1 MKGFEPGSEQARA
14 AGRKGVR
21 ASYPTRKRSPTARQL
36 CTRVPIFWPGDWIRL
51 KQFSGP
57 GAAELSGKVLQVRS
71 LTCSI
76 THPEQ
81 QLAVWRVHLEGGRC
95 VEVHMIEHYASEAEI
110 AAAKA
115 AKQR

>member
-1 MKGFEPGSEQARA
+1 MKGFDSYTGRE
-14 AGRKGVR
+14 AGRKGSR
-21 ASYPTRKRSPTARQL
+21 AGYPARKKSPNARQL
-36 CTRVPIFWPGDWIRL
+36 CTRIPIWWPNDWVRL
-51 KQFSGP
+51 KRFSGP
-57 GAAELSGKVLQVRS
+57 GAEELSGKVLQVRS